1 MSEQNSAAVSHG
13 SHHKQD
19 ASFARSKGGL
29 IKQNNQTLIGIGE
42 NTETLKKKNYLKKH
56 DSKYVQD
63 LISDDKDNKKTEIRP
78 HTNPRLHFKKY
89 FSPGMINA

>member
-29 IKQNNQTLIGIGE
+29 IKQNNPTLIAIGE
-42 NTETLKKKNYLKKH
+42 NTEKFKKKLPQK
-56 DSKYVQD
+56 
-63 LISDDKDNKKTEIRP
+63 
-78 HTNPRLHFKKY
+78 
-89 FSPGMINA
+89 A

>member
-1 MSEQNSAAVSHG
+1 MSKQNSAAVSHG

-42 NTETLKKKNYLKKH
+42 NTEKFKKKTTSKSMIQSMSKTLSRTIKTIKKLKSGH
-56 DSKYVQD
+56 TLIHAYISKN
-63 LISDDKDNKKTEIRP
+63 IF
-78 HTNPRLHFKKY
+78 PRV
-89 FSPGMINA
+89 

>member
-29 IKQNNQTLIGIGE
+29 IQQNNQTLIGIGE
-42 NTETLKKKNYLKKH
+42 NTEKFKKKLPQK
-56 DSKYVQD
+56 
-63 LISDDKDNKKTEIRP
+63 
-78 HTNPRLHFKKY
+78 
-89 FSPGMINA
+89 A